1 MSQTQRAIIHVDMD
15 AFYASVEQLDDPDLK
30 GKAVIVG
37 GLGNRGV
44 VSAASYEAR
53 RFGVHSAQPMVI
65 ARRRCPHG
73 IYLTP
78 RMAKYKE
85 ASVQIFEIFRGFTP
99 QVEGLSLDEAF
110 LDVTAS
116 RKLHGDIETIGR
128 AIKRQILD
136 KTGLVASVGMATN
149 KFLAKLASDHNK
161 PDGFCRVYPDRV
173 QSFLDP
179 LPVKRIWGI
188 GRKAA
193 QRLNKAG
200 ILTVGELRR
209 QSQSSLTRLMGN
221 QADHYLALCEGR
233 DQREVVVA
241 RGEKSVSH
249 ERTFGDDV
257 REEWELERWLL
268 QLSELVGQ
276 RLRRQQLAGRTI
288 TVKLRTPG
296 FETFT
301 RSRTLAV
308 PTNSDRVI
316 YDEAR
321 SLFVKWWEHKR
332 RCPVRLLGV
341 GVSKF
346 EAPPQT
352 DLFGASEQAS
362 HSRVDEVLDE
372 IQDKFGRGSLKRAKG
387 LDQ

>member
-1 MSQTQRAIIHVDMD
+1 MSQTERAIIHVDMD
-15 AFYASVEQLDDPDLK
+15 AFYASVEQLDNPELR
-30 GKAVIVG
+30 GKPVIVG

-53 RFGVHSAQPMVI
+53 RFGVHSAQPMVV

-73 IYLTP
+73 VYLTP
-78 RMAKYKE
+78 RMARYKE
-85 ASVQIFEIFRGFTP
+85 ASTQIFDIFRRFTP

-116 RKLHGDIETIGR
+116 QKLHGDIETIGR
-128 AIKRQILD
+128 DIKARVLAR
-136 KTGLVASVGMATN
+136 TGLVASVGMATN
-149 KFLAKLASDHNK
+149 KFLAKLASDHDK
-161 PDGFCRVYPDRV
+161 PDGFCRVHPDKV
-173 QSFLDP
+173 QAFLDP

-193 QRLNKAG
+193 QRLNRAG

-209 QSQSSLTRLMGN
+209 QGQTSLTRLFGN

-233 DQREVVVA
+233 DRREVVVA

-249 ERTFGDDV
+249 ERTFGEDV
-257 REEWELERWLL
+257 REARELERWLL

-276 RLRRQQLAGRTI
+276 RLRRLELAGRTV

-301 RSRTLAV
+301 RSKTLAI

-321 SLFVKWWEHKR
+321 ALFFKWWEQKR
-332 RCPVRLLGV
+332 RCPVRLIGV
-341 GVSKF
+341 GISKF

-352 DLFGASEQAS
+352 DLFSASTQAT

-372 IQDKFGRGSLKRAKG
+372 IQGKFGRGSLKRAKG
-387 LDQ
+387 LD

>member
-1 MSQTQRAIIHVDMD
+1 MSQTERAIIHVDMD
-15 AFYASVEQLDDPDLK
+15 AFYASVEQLDNPQLR
-30 GKAVIVG
+30 GKPVIVG

-73 IYLTP
+73 EYLTP
-78 RMAKYKE
+78 RMARYKE
-85 ASVQIFEIFRGFTP
+85 ASTEIFDIFRRFTP

-128 AIKRQILD
+128 DIKARILA
-136 KTGLVASVGMATN
+136 KTGLIASVGMATN
-149 KFLAKLASDHNK
+149 KFLAKLASDHDK
-161 PDGFCRVYPDRV
+161 PDGFCRVYPDKV
-173 QSFLDP
+173 QAFLDP

-193 QRLNKAG
+193 QRLNRAG

-209 QSQSSLTRLMGN
+209 QGQASLTRLFGN

-233 DQREVVVA
+233 DRREVVVA

-257 REEWELERWLL
+257 CDARDLERWLL

-276 RLRRQQLAGRTI
+276 RLRRLELAGRTV

-301 RSRTLAV
+301 RSKTLAV

-321 SLFVKWWEHKR
+321 SLFFKWWEQKR
-332 RCPVRLLGV
+332 RCPVRLIGV
-341 GVSKF
+341 GVTKF

-352 DLFGASEQAS
+352 DLFSATTQAT
-362 HSRVDEVLDE
+362 HSQVDEVLDK
-372 IQDKFGRGSLKRAKG
+372 IQGKFGRGSLKRAKG
-387 LDQ
+387 LD